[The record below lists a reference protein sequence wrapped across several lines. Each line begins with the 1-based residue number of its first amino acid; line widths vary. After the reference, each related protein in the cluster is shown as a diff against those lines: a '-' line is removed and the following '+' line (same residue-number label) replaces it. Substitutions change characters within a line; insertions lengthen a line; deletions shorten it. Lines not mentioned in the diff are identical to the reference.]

1 MVWFYDLVKISH
13 KVISQHNKYFLFSGV
28 FEPRFLIVGTTIGL
42 FLINI
47 NTREVISTIS
57 FDHLYNNQIVEDILS
72 AMVSTLMLSRS
83 SYNGDINVLTQC
95 MTDEKTAFFQVKF
108 QSTIPLEDTGKSLSE
123 ALLFAEHGR
132 TCCVQKLFWMSET
145 ISLHNMF
152 SPGLSMGHS
161 LHSTSDGKDYLVWW
175 CL

>member
-1 MVWFYDLVKISH
+1 M
-13 KVISQHNKYFLFSGV
+13 
-28 FEPRFLIVGTTIGL
+28 
-42 FLINI
+42 INI

-108 QSTIPLEDTGKSLSE
+108 QSTIPLEDTAEDGDASACAIVAQDSPKGFFKNIQKVLRIVE
-123 ALLFAEHGR
+123 A
-132 TCCVQKLFWMSET
+132 
-145 ISLHNMF
+145 I
-152 SPGLSMGHS
+152 
-161 LHSTSDGKDYLVWW
+161 
-175 CL
+175 

>member
-1 MVWFYDLVKISH
+1 M
-13 KVISQHNKYFLFSGV
+13 
-28 FEPRFLIVGTTIGL
+28 
-42 FLINI
+42 INI

-108 QSTIPLEDTGKSLSE
+108 QNTIPLEDTGKSLSE
-123 ALLFAEHGR
+123 ALIFAEHGH
-132 TCCVQKLFWMSET
+132 TTYT
-145 ISLHNMF
+145 IRIKS
-152 SPGLSMGHS
+152 
-161 LHSTSDGKDYLVWW
+161 
-175 CL
+175 